1 MDAAA
6 KLPSLY
12 AELAAKSSRVAEL
25 EARISALETENAGL
39 REALAAGRR
48 EATGSTGEEEED
60 PISRGLAAG
69 LRGIK
74 HGAVEK
80 RGGGG
85 GMPRDAIEVSDDEEG
100 AAAVGANNGGSGSPE
115 EGVGAI
121 PAAEDA
127 EGGGGSNGESSAGL
141 EDDDVSVT
149 PRGKKRG
156 RGAAA
161 TRVVTSDSEDD
172 DDGGDEDGL
181 GSGKDDDGDQEGL
194 MSSRKRAFRRVSDSE
209 DEDGDGGVALHQA
222 GSGEEDVHDMVPIYE
237 LLKRVPS
244 EDGDESDEDKGH
256 STPAAR
262 RSARLVKT
270 VPSEDDDKS
279 DEAKGHSA
287 PATRRSARLVKRVP
301 NEDEDEPDE
310 AKGHSAP
317 TTRRSARLVKNQS
330 KSDHVFRGVS
340 DSEDEDGNE
349 GIAAPQ
355 AESGH
360 KEVPIY
366 ELLKRV
372 PKERA
377 SEDDDE
383 SDEAKGHATPAT
395 RRSARL
401 AKNQS
406 KSNHVFRG
414 VSDSEDEDGNEGI
427 AAPQTESGDEEVEDM
442 VPIYKSLKRMPK
454 ERVSED
460 SNESDVAKGHSAHAS
475 RRSARSVKNQSK
487 GRRAACPGF
496 HFVEPPKDVEGSEDD
511 MEEDDDMNEFIND
524 DSSDNAGSA
533 EESCDESDVPSV
545 LNEKS
550 SQGLELSDGEVDY
563 KDVMA
568 SIGRKKKAKEWD
580 YEADMLAAFGEH
592 PELCLKA
599 VCAIYRKQ
607 TEDEQVEKASLVHNK
622 QGFSHKDAPRGSR
635 IAEFLL
641 DGDRVGPVK
650 KTVSDLDDY
659 DHYAFEFCR
668 KVASHYSKQL
678 FAIYQNKEDP
688 YFHP

>member
-1 MDAAA
+1 MDAAS

-12 AELAAKSSRVAEL
+12 AELVAKSSRVAEL

-39 REALAAGRR
+39 REALSVARR
-48 EATGSTGEEEED
+48 EATGSTGEEED
-60 PISRGLAAG
+60 PISRRLAPV

-74 HGAVEK
+74 HEVVDK
-80 RGGGG
+80 RGGGVA
-85 GMPRDAIEVSDDEEG
+85 RDAIEVSDDEEG
-100 AAAVGANNGGSGSPE
+100 AAAVGANKGGSPE
-115 EGVGAI
+115 EGVGEAD
-121 PAAEDA
+121 AEDA
-127 EGGGGSNGESSAGL
+127 EGGGGSNRESSAGL

-172 DDGGDEDGL
+172 GGGDVDGL
-181 GSGKDDDGDQEGL
+181 GSGKDDGDDQEGL

-209 DEDGDGGVALHQA
+209 DEDGDEGVAPHQV

-237 LLKRVPS
+237 LLKRRGPS
-244 EDGDESDEDKGH
+244 GDGDESDEDKGD
-256 STPAAR
+256 
-262 RSARLVKT
+262 SAPVTRCSSQLVKR
-270 VPSEDDDKS
+270 VPSEDDDES

-287 PATRRSARLVKRVP
+287 PV
-301 NEDEDEPDE
+301 
-310 AKGHSAP
+310 
-317 TTRRSARLVKNQS
+317 TRRSARLVKNQS
-330 KSDHVFRGVS
+330 KSNRVFRGVS

-360 KEVPIY
+360 KEDVVDMVPIY

-372 PKERA
+372 PSEDDDESDEACPPATRRSARLVKRVR

-383 SDEAKGHATPAT
+383 SDEAKGHSAPAT

-401 AKNQS
+401 VKNHS
-406 KSNHVFRG
+406 KSDRVFRG
-414 VSDSEDEDGNEGI
+414 VSDSEDEDGNEEIAAPQAESGHKEEDNMVPIYKLLKRMPKERASEDGDESYEAKGHSAPATRRSARLVKKQSKSDRVFRGVSDSEDEDGDEGI
-427 AAPQTESGDEEVEDM
+427 AAPQTESGDEEDDM
-442 VPIYKSLKRMPK
+442 VPIDKSCKRMPE
-454 ERVSED
+454 ERT
-460 SNESDVAKGHSAHAS
+460 
-475 RRSARSVKNQSK
+475 
-487 GRRAACPGF
+487 
-496 HFVEPPKDVEGSEDD
+496 
-511 MEEDDDMNEFIND
+511 MILM
-524 DSSDNAGSA
+524 
-533 EESCDESDVPSV
+533 EESCDESDEPSV

-550 SQGLELSDGEVDY
+550 SPGLEMSDGEVDY

-568 SIGRKKKAKEWD
+568 CIGRKKKAKEWD

-599 VCAIYRKQ
+599 VCAIYRK
-607 TEDEQVEKASLVHNK
+607 
-622 QGFSHKDAPRGSR
+622 GSR

-641 DGDRVGPVK
+641 DGDRVGPLK
-650 KTVSDLDDY
+650 KTVSDLDEY
-659 DHYAFEFCR
+659 DRYAFEFCR

>member
-1 MDAAA
+1 MATAA

-25 EARISALETENAGL
+25 EVRISALETENAGL
-39 REALAAGRR
+39 REALAVARR
-48 EATGSTGEEEED
+48 ESMGSTGKEED
-60 PISRGLAAG
+60 PISRQLAAR
-69 LRGIK
+69 LRGIE

-80 RGGGG
+80 PGWGVAR
-85 GMPRDAIEVSDDEEG
+85 RDAIEVSDDEEG
-100 AAAVGANNGGSGSPE
+100 AAAVGANKGESPD
-115 EGVGAI
+115 EGVGAV
-121 PAAEDA
+121 PALRKRVVAGESVGEADAEDA
-127 EGGGGSNGESSAGL
+127 EGGGGNNGESSAGL

-156 RGAAA
+156 RRSAVAQ
-161 TRVVTSDSEDD
+161 VVTSDSEDD
-172 DDGGDEDGL
+172 GVNGGGGVEDQFGSAKDG
-181 GSGKDDDGDQEGL
+181 SGDQEGL
-194 MSSRKRAFRRVSDSE
+194 MSSRKRAFR
-209 DEDGDGGVALHQA
+209 
-222 GSGEEDVHDMVPIYE
+222 
-237 LLKRVPS
+237 
-244 EDGDESDEDKGH
+244 
-256 STPAAR
+256 
-262 RSARLVKT
+262 
-270 VPSEDDDKS
+270 
-279 DEAKGHSA
+279 
-287 PATRRSARLVKRVP
+287 
-301 NEDEDEPDE
+301 
-310 AKGHSAP
+310 
-317 TTRRSARLVKNQS
+317 
-330 KSDHVFRGVS
+330 GVS
-340 DSEDEDGNE
+340 DSEDEDAYE
-349 GIAAPQ
+349 GVAPRHT
-355 AESGH
+355 ESG
-360 KEVPIY
+360 EEDVDDMVPID

-377 SEDDDE
+377 SEDDGESEGHSTPVTRRSARLVKNQSKSYRMFRGVSDSEDEDDNEGTAAPQGKSGDKEEEDMVPVYKLLKRMPNERASEDDDE
-383 SDEAKGHATPAT
+383 SDLAKGHSAPAT

-406 KSNHVFRG
+406 KSYRVFCG
-414 VSDSEDEDGNEGI
+414 VSDSEDKDGDEGTT
-427 AAPQTESGDEEVEDM
+427 APQTENRDEDEEDM

-460 SNESDVAKGHSAHAS
+460 GDESDVAKGHSAPAS
-475 RRSARSVKNQSK
+475 RRSARLVKNQSI
-487 GRRAACPGF
+487 RPRAACPGL

-524 DSSDNAGSA
+524 ESSDNASDSA
-533 EESCDESDVPSV
+533 EKSCDESDVPSV
-545 LNEKS
+545 MNEKS
-550 SQGLELSDGEVDY
+550 SPGLEVSDGEVDY

-568 SIGRKKKAKEWD
+568 CIGRKKKAKEWD

-599 VCAIYRKQ
+599 VCALYRKQ

-641 DGDRVGPVK
+641 DGDLVGPLK
-650 KTVSDLDDY
+650 KTVSDLDEY
-659 DHYAFEFCR
+659 DRYAFEFCR